1 MQVNETVWS
10 SKSNWK
16 ELSQTVSGTA
26 TKDKILGPGFD
37 PNDATSASGTIEKA
51 IENDYLF
58 VNTEPWDKSLSW
70 CGLGTQHPLSNVSW
84 MGVQKYEPGTTPD
97 NHIVLLNKDKRTVT
111 NFCFGL
117 GGGQGLDWPGHY
129 WLDGSQGELP
139 SNKFEYQ
146 RWAPHAFYN
155 FEYSGYRSYIPIT
168 QIPTKRAILI
178 PYITCINSS
187 GTMQNYDLLTFIANR
202 STYKY
207 IVQVKIRI
215 FYDVDPSKYPDFD
228 ELPLPGFERTGL
240 NDLKCISILDSSE
253 AAKDYPV
260 PYSQDT
266 FTNIYLYNQM
276 VSYGDG
282 LVVAGSKY
290 TTGWTRQNSN
300 ESWVVPVYNG
310 FGLNFTEFSNST
322 TDNIPTS
329 SSVLYC
335 DISTWTDEQI
345 TEAVRRCVACFG
357 MFFVDGE
364 QYKDV
369 ALDDENMHLGLL
381 EEGVGNGAY
390 SSGERNREAPQWQ
403 LDEMHELDY
412 DPGNPPT
419 LDPNIYDAAFGFG
432 QLQNF
437 KTATKRYN
445 LSEGQITQLYGSLWT
460 IWSSWLDQDDKPPA
474 TNELLYNSY
483 KTFLSNDPMDCIVSC
498 KYFPIDSNKISMSE
512 GSNVPIKVGAV
523 TLTEGGTGSAEI
535 QAPPAKSSII
545 YDCGTVYV
553 WPVVSG
559 KGQTWLDNYDSLEL
573 YLPFCGSLKLD
584 VATYMGKNVGVDYH
598 IDLITGNC
606 TAAVYILSA
615 DYNNKVYM
623 EIRNGNC
630 GIDVPLSGIQQ
641 ATLDANLFNATQTAK
656 STAISFA
663 SSTLGNLI
671 NTGAKAYAGDALG
684 AVTGGIS
691 SIAGIAS
698 GVIGLEN
705 AQYNLN
711 HIQLPTRLI
720 GCATPLSSAECNL
733 TPILIHTR
741 PKPPT
746 ELADYGKTTGYSC
759 IKHTTVGALGGYT
772 VASNVKL
779 DNIAATAAEKEM
791 IRSLCASGIYV

>member
-1 MQVNETVWS
+1 MQVNESVWS
-10 SKSNWK
+10 SKENWR
-16 ELSQTVSGTA
+16 EISATISGTE

-37 PNDATSASGTIEKA
+37 SQEPAYTAGTILKGMQ
-51 IENDYLF
+51 NNFLYL
-58 VNTEPWDKSLSW
+58 NTEPWDKSLSW
-70 CGLGTQHPLSNVSW
+70 CGLGNQHPLSNVSW
-84 MGVQKYEPGTTPD
+84 MGLQKYDPGTTPD
-97 NHIVLLNKDKRTVT
+97 NHIIMINQDRRTVT
-111 NFCFGL
+111 NFCFGV
-117 GGGQGLDWPGHY
+117 GGGQDNQWPGYY
-129 WLDGSQGELP
+129 WLDGEFEQAAS
-139 SNKFEYQ
+139 KFQYQ
-146 RWAPHAFYN
+146 RWAPYAEFSSR
-155 FEYSGYRSYIPIT
+155 YSCYQDYIPLT
-168 QIPTKRAILI
+168 QVPAKRAILI
-178 PYITCINSS
+178 PFITCVNSS
-187 GTMQNYDLLTFIANR
+187 GDLQSYDLLTFLQHR

-207 IVQVKIRI
+207 IIQVKIQI
-215 FYDVDPSKYPDFD
+215 YYDYNPSLYPDFD
-228 ELPLPGFERTGL
+228 ELPLEGFTRTGL
-240 NDLKCISILDSSE
+240 SGLKCISVLDSTT
-253 AAKDYPV
+253 AAKNYPV
-260 PYSQDT
+260 PGTQDT

-276 VSYGDG
+276 EGYGG
-282 LVVAGSKY
+282 GMVIAGSKY
-290 TTGWTRQNSN
+290 DTGWSRGDSN
-300 ESWVVPVYNG
+300 FTWTIPVYNG
-310 FGLNFTEFSNST
+310 FGLNFNTFTNST

-329 SSVLYC
+329 SSRLVC
-335 DISTWTDEQI
+335 DISEMSDEQI
-345 TEAVRRCVACFG
+345 TESVRRCVACFG

-364 QYKDV
+364 RDKNLP
-369 ALDDENMHLGLL
+369 LDDENMFLGLL
-381 EEGVGNGAY
+381 EDGVGNGAY
-390 SSGERNREAPQWQ
+390 SHGQDNRNAPQWQ
-403 LDEMHELDY
+403 LDDLHEIDY
-412 DPGNPPT
+412 DPGNPPS
-419 LDPNIYDAAFGFG
+419 LDPNIYDAAFGFSN
-432 QLQNF
+432 LTNF

-445 LSEGQITQLYGSLWT
+445 LSEGQIVQLYGSLWT
-460 IWSSWLDQDDKPPA
+460 IWSSWLDQDDKPPQ
-474 TNELLYNSY
+474 TNELFYNSY
-483 KTFLSNDPMDCIVSC
+483 KTFLSNDPLDCIVSC
-498 KYFPIDSNKISMSE
+498 KYFPIDSNKISLSD
-512 GSNVPIKVGAV
+512 GSSTAIKVGAV
-523 TLTEGGTGSAEI
+523 TLTQGGTGQTEI

-553 WPVVSG
+553 WPVISG

-584 VATYMGKNVGVDYH
+584 VATYMGKYVGVDYH

-615 DYNNKVYM
+615 EYNNKVYM

-656 STAISFA
+656 SA
-663 SSTLGNLI
+663 SINLIGSTLGNFI
-671 NTGAKAYAGDALG
+671 NTGAKAYSGDALG

-691 SIAGIAS
+691 GLTSLAS
-698 GVIGLEN
+698 GVVGMQS

-711 HIQLPTRLI
+711 HVQLPTRLI